1 MKSGNLKGVKNQ
13 RNLNWYVYMEE
24 DALGRLILLSR
35 HLETTLPFAHA
46 YSVKIISS
54 KAGRSGG

>member
-35 HLETTLPFAHA
+35 HLETTLPYA